1 MFDGGKILRE
11 AGQGVC
17 DTAKSEDLARP
28 ERFLLARELSPE
40 CVRGQALVEM
50 TSVSTGLPEPAPEPE
65 PGLWGRAH
73 RMSERGPLPPLIF
86 HLSSFIFHLSSFIF
100 PKELFSHPALLTI
113 PERFFLH
120 ARSL

>member
-1 MFDGGKILRE
+1 MFDGGKILRK

-50 TSVSTGLPEPAPEPE
+50 TSVSTGLPEPEPAPEPE

-73 RMSERGPLPPLIF
+73 RMSERGSLPPL
-86 HLSSFIFHLSSFIF
+86 IFHLSSFIF
-100 PKELFSHPALLTI
+100 PKELF
-113 PERFFLH
+113 FL
-120 ARSL
+120 RRC